1 MKKERYFD
9 IIVFN
14 YKNNIKKGV
23 SLMNIISYPLIY
35 KKAVGYD

>member
-14 YKNNIKKGV
+14 YKNNIKKEYL
-23 SLMNIISYPLIY
+23 S
-35 KKAVGYD
+35 